1 MSTIFKIL
9 CTGIWDMKPVKIQLH
24 MKIFSSL
31 NEVFLKIPCLKD
43 MRKMYSNVL
52 PVRVKIHVTIL
63 GNGTKILNF

>member
-1 MSTIFKIL
+1 
-9 CTGIWDMKPVKIQLH
+9 MKPVKIQLH